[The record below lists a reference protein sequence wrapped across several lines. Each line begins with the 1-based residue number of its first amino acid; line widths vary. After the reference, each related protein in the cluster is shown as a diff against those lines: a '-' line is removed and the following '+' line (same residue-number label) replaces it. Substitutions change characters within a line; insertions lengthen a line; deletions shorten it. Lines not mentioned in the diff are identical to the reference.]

1 MEDAVRVIKAHQD
14 LGVGAAG
21 RLANWEGEW
30 MEFVSLLHWLAV
42 VGLFYVIFGI
52 PFARI
57 VRRVGLS
64 RWWSVLTI
72 IPMINLIG
80 LWTLAYMRWPTIDDA
95 RITRAA

>member
-1 MEDAVRVIKAHQD
+1 
-14 LGVGAAG
+14 
-21 RLANWEGEW
+21 
-30 MEFVSLLHWLAV
+30 MEFVSLLHWLAI

-57 VRRVGLS
+57 LRRVGLS

-80 LWTLAYMRWPTIDDA
+80 LWTLAYMRWPAIDDA
-95 RITRAA
+95 PYQAQRRSCCNSKRDTTELHHDRRVVLAV